1 MKYCSNCGELIQDD
15 EKTCS
20 KCGQALETESEEKQ
34 PEPVPEATET
44 PKKPVVATK
53 RNKLSPK
60 LRLALICGA
69 VILLAAVALVV
80 VLTQGGNG
88 TNLRK
93 MTVISWIEEDGQ
105 QKTDINFTIQYDRG
119 LMLEIMG
126 TYWGEPV
133 SVKVTYDFDE
143 HKNPTS
149 VTLDGV
155 SGTSVI
161 QENFKLRNSYDGDKL
176 IRVEVTEGYFNELFG
191 QIQGMGMIPSVL
203 TNFEGY
209 SEVSIFG
216 SNGEKVQYQN
226 HRQISYSDG
235 YSITTTTYDGDM
247 IAQVEEKRG
256 SPDNLETTVTM
267 FDERGLQTSYH
278 SVSPRYGNVIAY
290 FKYFEMKDTDG
301 QTYLVAGIDYSR
313 SESADADMFKEV
325 LGSRNYLDKNGRVTK
340 IINNSSDEFSITTYD
355 NQGRILSNVYEYKVS
370 ENTIRHEETTYEYR

>member
-1 MKYCSNCGELIQDD
+1 MKYCTNCGELIQDD

-44 PKKPVVATK
+44 PEKPVVATK
-53 RNKLSPK
+53 RKLSPK

-119 LMLEIMG
+119 LMVEIMG

-155 SGTSVI
+155 VGTSVV
-161 QENFKLRNSYDGDKL
+161 QESFKLRNSYDGDKL

-191 QIQGMGMIPSVL
+191 QVQGMIPSVL

-278 SVSPRYGNVIAY
+278 SVSPRYGNVTAY

-325 LGSRNYLDKNGRVTK
+325 LGSRYYLDKNGRVTK

-355 NQGRILSNVYEYKVS
+355 NQGRILSSVYEYKVT
-370 ENTIRHEETTYEYR
+370 ENAIRHEETTYEYR